1 MSTTGYAYAQWYEKQ
16 RLGRARL
23 DRYWLRYNSKLKLI
37 LNCLDFSQ
45 RNNL

>member
-23 DRYWLRYNSKLKLI
+23 DPYWLRYSASRYYAI
-37 LNCLDFSQ
+37 QFFS
-45 RNNL
+45 LPLS